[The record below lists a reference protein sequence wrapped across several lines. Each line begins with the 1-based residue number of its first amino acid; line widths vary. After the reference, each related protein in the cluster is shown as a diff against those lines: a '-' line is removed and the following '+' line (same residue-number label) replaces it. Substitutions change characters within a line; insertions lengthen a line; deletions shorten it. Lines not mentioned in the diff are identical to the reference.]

1 MLFVYRNDFTSTLSV
16 NCFVFVCRFEF
27 SHEYDTVE
35 EICKAILN
43 QTAHRPTIGI
53 ICGTGLS
60 SLGDI
65 VDDKVCIPYEKI
77 KHFPKSTG
85 MNSYTNSRRKRLKNL
100 EVSN

>member
-1 MLFVYRNDFTSTLSV
+1 MLFVQRKAFTSPLSV
-16 NCFVFVCRFEF
+16 YCFSVCRFEF
-27 SHEYDTVE
+27 SHEYDSVE

-77 KHFPKSTG
+77 KNFPKSTG
-85 MNSYTNSRRKRLKNL
+85 MVIY
-100 EVSN
+100 

>member
-1 MLFVYRNDFTSTLSV
+1 MLFVQRKAFASPLSV
-16 NCFVFVCRFEF
+16 YFFVCVCRFEF

-43 QTAHRPTIGI
+43 ETAHRPTIGI

-85 MNSYTNSRRKRLKNL
+85 MYIY
-100 EVSN
+100 